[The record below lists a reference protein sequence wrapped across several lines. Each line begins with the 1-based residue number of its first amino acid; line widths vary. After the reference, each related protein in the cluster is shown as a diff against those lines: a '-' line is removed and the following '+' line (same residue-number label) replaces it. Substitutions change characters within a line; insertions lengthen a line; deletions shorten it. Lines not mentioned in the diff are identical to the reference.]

1 MVINKVSDKRADVK
15 IDFDKKLKYGVFV
28 ELGANGREPK
38 PFLRNAVDNNQDSI
52 NKAILNQYQ
61 RAWEKGCE
69 IGWIYLR
76 AYTSTCLP
84 TAR

>member
-1 MVINKVSDKRADVK
+1 M
-15 IDFDKKLKYGVFV
+15 FV
-28 ELGANGREPK
+28 DSGEGREPK

-52 NKAILNQYQ
+52 NKAIVESVSKSVGKKDVRL
-61 RAWEKGCE
+61 R
-69 IGWIYLR
+69 WIYLR